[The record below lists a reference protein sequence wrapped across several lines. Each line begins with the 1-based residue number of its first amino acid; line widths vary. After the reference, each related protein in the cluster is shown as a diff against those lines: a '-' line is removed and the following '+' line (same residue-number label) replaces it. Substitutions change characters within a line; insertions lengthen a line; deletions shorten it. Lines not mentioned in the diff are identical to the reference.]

1 MILSVYLQFLCQ
13 TNAIW
18 DTKDLTKLKTLNY
31 HGRFTSRFS
40 SARAIA
46 GIIIEFIC
54 GSTINCMTPD
64 NVAMLEYL

>member
-1 MILSVYLQFLCQ
+1 M
-13 TNAIW
+13 A
-18 DTKDLTKLKTLNY
+18 
-31 HGRFTSRFS
+31 RFTSRFS